1 MKRVFR
7 GLGCLLGFASAADG
21 LTVAG
26 PQGTIPLVLP
36 ATTELAQSLTKPDTV
51 VRAGTYDR
59 PFLLAQ

>member
-7 GLGCLLGFASAADG
+7 GVGCRLGFACAADG

-36 ATTELAQSLTKPDTV
+36 ATTELAQ
-51 VRAGTYDR
+51 
-59 PFLLAQ
+59 